1 MKSDAAGTPSLL
13 KKNNHHFYER
23 TPMNYLGIDVSKS
36 TSRYVLLDNDGE
48 RAAKPFT
55 LDNNQQAFAK
65 LLERVKEL
73 NIQPD
78 GLLIGI
84 EATGIWWENLYCFMT
99 EQKFKVIVLNPHQ
112 TNKFREALRLKA
124 KTDDIDAYVIAG
136 LLRSGEY
143 AASYIPEETIQ
154 ILREIVKLRHQL
166 VTNRQSFERQVH
178 ALLGLLFPEY
188 EKTAIKNPFTVASL
202 AILKAYP
209 TAKHLAEAKPKNIEK
224 IVRHIQG
231 NNFNIAEIQT
241 LIATAKNSIYSGRA
255 KDARGM
261 NLNIILTHVETLHH
275 SIAQLDKRI
284 DDILSPQNSDDAN
297 SFPGANLLSIPG
309 VGPKTLAAILS
320 VVGADG
326 SAYPDGKSF
335 IGYIGFF
342 PKIYE
347 SGETRRDNI
356 ISKRGPNYIRRAL
369 YIAAVACLKH
379 NPELKALYDRKISQG
394 KKPKQA
400 LICVAKKLA
409 HLCLSMLQSGESYN
423 PARVFMPA

>member
-1 MKSDAAGTPSLL
+1 
-13 KKNNHHFYER
+13 
-23 TPMNYLGIDVSKS
+23 MNYLGIDVSKS

-48 RAAKPFT
+48 KAAKPFT
-55 LDNNQQAFAK
+55 LDNNSQSFTQ
-65 LLERVKEL
+65 LLERLKEL
-73 NIQPD
+73 NLQSDNI
-78 GLLIGI
+78 LIGI
-84 EATGIWWENLYCFMT
+84 EATGIWWENIYCFMT

-166 VTNRQSFERQVH
+166 VTNRQSFERQAQ

-188 EKTAIKNPFTVASL
+188 EKTAIKNPFSVASL

-209 TAKHLAEAKPKNIEK
+209 TAKHLAETKPKNIEK
-224 IVRHIQG
+224 IVRHIKG
-231 NNFNIAEIQT
+231 NNFNIKEIQT
-241 LIATAKNSIYSGRA
+241 LIETAQNSIYSGRA

-261 NLNIILTHVETLHH
+261 NLNILLTHVETLHH

-284 DDILSPQNSDDAN
+284 DDILSPQSPDDAL
-297 SFPGANLLSIPG
+297 SFPGANLLPG

-320 VVGADG
+320 IVGSDG
-326 SAYPDGKSF
+326 SAYPDGKNF

-342 PKIYE
+342 PQIYE

-356 ISKRGPNYIRRAL
+356 ISKRGPSYIRRAL

-379 NPELKALYDRKISQG
+379 NAEFKSLYDRKVSQG
-394 KKPKQA
+394 KTAKQA
-400 LICVAKKLA
+400 LIYVAKKLA
-409 HLCLSMLQSGESYN
+409 HLCLSMLKSGEFYN
-423 PARVFMPA
+423 PSRVFMPA

>member
-1 MKSDAAGTPSLL
+1 
-13 KKNNHHFYER
+13 
-23 TPMNYLGIDVSKS
+23 MNYLGIDVSKS

-48 RAAKPFT
+48 KTVKPFT
-55 LDNNQQAFAK
+55 LDNNQQAFTQ
-65 LLERVKEL
+65 LLERFKEL
-73 NIQPD
+73 NLQPE

-99 EQKFKVIVLNPHQ
+99 EQNFKVIVLNPHQ

-143 AASYIPEETIQ
+143 AASCIPAETIQ
-154 ILREIVKLRHQL
+154 VLREIVKLRHQL
-166 VTNRQSFERQVH
+166 VTNRQNFARQAH

-188 EKTAIKNPFTVASL
+188 EKTAIKNPLSIASL

-224 IVRHIQG
+224 IVRHIKG
-231 NNFNIAEIQT
+231 NNFNITEIQS
-241 LIATAKNSIYSGRA
+241 LIETARNSIYSGRA

-261 NLNIILTHVETLHH
+261 NLNILLTHVETLHH
-275 SIAQLDKRI
+275 SIAQLDRRM

-320 VVGADG
+320 VVGSDG

-335 IGYIGFF
+335 VGYIGFF
-342 PKIYE
+342 PRIYE

-379 NPELKALYDRKISQG
+379 NADFKAFYDNKISQG
-394 KKPKQA
+394 KKPKQT

-409 HLCLSMLQSGESYN
+409 HMCLSMLKSGESYN